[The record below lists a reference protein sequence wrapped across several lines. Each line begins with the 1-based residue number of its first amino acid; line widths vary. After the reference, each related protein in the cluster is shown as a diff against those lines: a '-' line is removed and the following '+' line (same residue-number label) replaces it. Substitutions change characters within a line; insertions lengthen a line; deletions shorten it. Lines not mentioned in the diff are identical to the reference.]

1 MDEKQYKLI
10 PMTFFWMFLGL
21 LGTALI
27 AIYSYK
33 TDFVVNLVQDGYFSV
48 VLIVELAVVIIFSF
62 LFRKLSPVIVTI
74 LYFVYAMINGL
85 TLSTIFY
92 SFELESIATIFFGTA
107 ILFAI
112 LGLYGY
118 KTNRDVS
125 RWQPILMWT
134 LIIGLIVS
142 VVNIFVGNTVLDI
155 VIDWVIL
162 IAISGVTIY
171 DMNKLKE
178 LSNVEGINQNKIH
191 IYCAM
196 QLYLDF
202 INIFIRL
209 LSIFGRRRD

>member
-112 LGLYGY
+112 L
-118 KTNRDVS
+118 
-125 RWQPILMWT
+125 
-134 LIIGLIVS
+134 S
-142 VVNIFVGNTVLDI
+142 V
-155 VIDWVIL
+155 
-162 IAISGVTIY
+162 A
-171 DMNKLKE
+171 
-178 LSNVEGINQNKIH
+178 
-191 IYCAM
+191 
-196 QLYLDF
+196 
-202 INIFIRL
+202 
-209 LSIFGRRRD
+209 LSILFVM